1 MVYFWIGFVVG
12 ALAIYG
18 LSAIYKYSKRKKG
31 LRESVYR
38 SQFFTTKLKD
48 SIRHIVFE
56 YSIKRSNNDFLFNI
70 LIRGKRYIQIT
81 HRAHFSELYKAEKDV
96 EFGLAVYVPTRDLNA
111 EQIKKLESI
120 LSQESETF
128 ATSNDPVPYYV
139 LDLGKRVRYGGY
151 LLTRIIKEI
160 FNPAEEEVTFQLYS
174 EGALPYLLNGKF
186 IETTQDRV

>member
-1 MVYFWIGFVVG
+1 MVHFWTGFFLG
-12 ALAIYG
+12 ALTLYG
-18 LSAIYKYSKRKKG
+18 LSAIYKYSNRKKG
-31 LRESVYR
+31 LRESAYQ
-38 SQFFTTKLKD
+38 SHFFTTKLKD

-81 HRAHFSELYKAEKDV
+81 HRAHFSEHCKAEEDV
-96 EFGLAVYVPTRDLNA
+96 EFGLAVYIPTSGLDSD
-111 EQIKKLESI
+111 QIKKLESI

-151 LLTRIIKEI
+151 LLSRIIKEI
-160 FNPAEEEVTFQLYS
+160 FNPTDEEVTFQLYS
-174 EGALPYLLNGKF
+174 EGALPYLPNGKF
-186 IETTQDRV
+186 IETDKDRV